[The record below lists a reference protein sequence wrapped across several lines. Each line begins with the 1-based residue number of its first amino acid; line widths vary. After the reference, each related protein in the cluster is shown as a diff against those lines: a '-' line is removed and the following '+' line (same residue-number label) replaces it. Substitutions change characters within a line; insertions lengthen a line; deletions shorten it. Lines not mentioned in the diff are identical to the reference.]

1 MSRHEQHEWWESA
14 HPAVGADA
22 EPPSDLR
29 LPRVRSTED
38 LVAEQQARLSVEG
51 PPALTAFA
59 TDADAD
65 TLPVAVRVRLAAS
78 ATVRLD
84 ALVQAGASREALGK
98 AMVELAQTEHREEVS
113 EFESALARQ
122 ARAQASYEAGRWS
135 TPRGLAERADRLLEG
150 LRNTPS
156 VMAHRRAL
164 ERRGQE
170 LARAWQLLAV
180 DQRFAEARGR
190 ATRMYRHNVRR
201 ADGVVEAMRRT
212 EHYWVEMRDGRR
224 IGALRRR
231 REGGYRFEPATRMD
245 RRLTAALR
253 ARFASERFYD
263 PDADGIT
270 ISKFVHDFEVT
281 ERAAATRSAREDC
294 ACQPEA
300 SAALT
305 PSGPQ
310 ALALVMRA
318 ADDAA
323 KGCGGELSSARSPL
337 S

>member
-1 MSRHEQHEWWESA
+1 MSRHEQHEWWESE

-22 EPPSDLR
+22 GPPSDLR
-29 LPRVRSTED
+29 LPRVRSAEA

-51 PPALTAFA
+51 SPALTAFA
-59 TDADAD
+59 TDDD
-65 TLPVAVRVRLAAS
+65 GDMLPVQVRVRLAAS
-78 ATVRLD
+78 ATVRLG

-98 AMVELAQTEHREEVS
+98 AMVELAQAEHREEVS

-156 VMAHRRAL
+156 VMGHKRAL
-164 ERRGQE
+164 ERRDQDLE
-170 LARAWQLLAV
+170 RAWQLLAV

-263 PDADGIT
+263 PDADAIA
-270 ISKFVHDFEVT
+270 ISAFVHDFAAT
-281 ERAAATRSAREDC
+281 ERAAGTRAAREDY
-294 ACQPEA
+294 ACQVDEKRPLTTSGSRSLALLVNA
-300 SAALT
+300 SEDAEVDGLSPASSALT
-305 PSGPQ
+305 
-310 ALALVMRA
+310 
-318 ADDAA
+318 
-323 KGCGGELSSARSPL
+323 
-337 S
+337 

>member
-1 MSRHEQHEWWESA
+1 MSRHEQHEWWESE

-29 LPRVRSTED
+29 LPRVRSAED
-38 LVAEQQARLSVEG
+38 LVAAQQARLSVAG
-51 PPALTAFA
+51 SPALTAFA
-59 TDADAD
+59 TDDDAD

-78 ATVRLD
+78 ATVRLG

-135 TPRGLAERADRLLEG
+135 TPRGLAERAERLLEG

-156 VMAHRRAL
+156 VMDHKRAL

-212 EHYWVEMRDGRR
+212 EHYWVKMRDGRR
-224 IGALRRR
+224 IGALRRK

-263 PDADGIT
+263 PDADAIA
-270 ISKFVHDFEVT
+270 ISAFVHDFEVT
-281 ERAAATRSAREDC
+281 ERAAATRSAREDY

-323 KGCGGELSSARSPL
+323 EGCGGELSSARSPL